1 MCLLSSLIEDNQ
13 KILDLASEIPSYPK
27 QAFLPLLIIVAVAAI
42 VVIII
47 IFAGD
52 SAKETFKGENSVKL
66 AILGPNAAGK
76 TTLWNY
82 FKRQLNT
89 KDYQETEGK
98 IFMSFV
104 SSGIVWNA
112 FKLNNDEKGRSF
124 TSSQNQEKDINISG
138 YDINGNGDFIRTEW
152 EELIDKANMIIFI
165 FSAPKYLNEID
176 YQRDINQRLQFIKA
190 NIDKKTDEK
199 VHGIW
204 LIGSFADKFS
214 DRKASWGK
222 VISII
227 KTKRYCDISKNNACL
242 NLTKEDELKAYYEK
256 MFKS

>member
-1 MCLLSSLIEDNQ
+1 MCNCIYYFWSELLFISIEEVCCKNDN
-13 KILDLASEIPSYPK
+13 LASEI
-27 QAFLPLLIIVAVAAI
+27 A
-42 VVIII
+42 
-47 IFAGD
+47 
-52 SAKETFKGENSVKL
+52 
-66 AILGPNAAGK
+66 
-76 TTLWNY
+76 
-82 FKRQLNT
+82 LNL
-89 KDYQETEGK
+89 
-98 IFMSFV
+98 V
-104 SSGIVWNA
+104 
-112 FKLNNDEKGRSF
+112 
-124 TSSQNQEKDINISG
+124 NISNISHFDYYKIISFLSRNVLFVLSDHG
-138 YDINGNGDFIRTEW
+138 
-152 EELIDKANMIIFI
+152 IFI
-165 FSAPKYLNEID
+165 FSTPKYLNEID

>member
-82 FKRQLNT
+82 FKSQPNT

-112 FKLNNDEKGRSF
+112 FKLNNDEKGRRF
-124 TSSQNQEKDINISG
+124 TSSQNQVKDINSSG
-138 YDINGNGDFIRTEW
+138 YDINVNVNFITTE
-152 EELIDKANMIIFI
+152 
-165 FSAPKYLNEID
+165 
-176 YQRDINQRLQFIKA
+176 R
-190 NIDKKTDEK
+190 
-199 VHGIW
+199 
-204 LIGSFADKFS
+204 
-214 DRKASWGK
+214 
-222 VISII
+222 
-227 KTKRYCDISKNNACL
+227 
-242 NLTKEDELKAYYEK
+242 
-256 MFKS
+256 